1 MFYLPIAL
9 AFIICLV
16 ATPIIRRQALSRGW
30 VAKPVK
36 DRWHTRTTALMGGIA
51 IYLGIL
57 IPLLWIVDFSGVSFF
72 GFGDDP
78 TRLEPSVTHLLLFGG
93 SALFLLGLTDD
104 FVHIKPHSKLLGQ
117 ILVAAMVTF
126 MGFRLQ
132 WFTSLTL
139 DTMVTMIWI
148 VGVTNAYNLL
158 DNMDGLCAGVG
169 SIGAIAMGIIFW
181 QIAPDAA
188 SAALIVGFSL
198 AAFLIYNFNPAS
210 IFMGDCGSLV
220 VGFAISALGLFYCHL
235 PGINGMAKYAV
246 PVMVVM
252 VPILDTTLVT
262 FIRILSGRRASTG
275 GRDHASHRLV
285 LMGFSE
291 RGAVLSLYFI
301 AVVAAAAAVF
311 VHRSNTLTAP
321 SVIIP
326 IALSILLMGIY
337 LSQLRIYPEKEF
349 SLLRGKSFTPIL
361 MDLTYKRQLLLVLF
375 DFGLIAFCYYF
386 SYQLRFDDIEFD
398 FYFQVFLKSM
408 PAVIICK
415 FIAFFIVGVYRHLL
429 GQMGTDEVWLYIK
442 ATVFG
447 TLLSVTVVT
456 FFYRFEDFTPG
467 IFIIDLLLTSIALL
481 GTRGFFRLTGD
492 MVRRK
497 TLKGESVL
505 IYGAGLGGELLLRE
519 VLNNPEL
526 NLKPVGFVDDDPV
539 KVGKRLKGYP
549 ILGGFAD
556 IKNIIDRYPID
567 ILMVSYQPLS
577 KVMRSK
583 LERLGRVTGLAIQRF
598 TVQIEALDPEDL
610 FEEQSTARYSD
621 PVDEEPA
628 ER

>member
-1 MFYLPIAL
+1 MFYFPIAL
-9 AFIICLV
+9 AFFICLL
-16 ATPIIRRQALSRGW
+16 ATPLIRRMALSRGW

-36 DRWHTRTTALMGGIA
+36 DRWHTRTTALLGGIA
-51 IYLGIL
+51 IYGGMI
-57 IPLLWIVDFSGVSFF
+57 IPLLFIVDFSGVSFF
-72 GFGDDP
+72 GDDGVS
-78 TRLEPSVTHLLLFGG
+78 LEPSLAHMLLLGG
-93 SALFLLGLTDD
+93 STLFLLGLADD
-104 FVHIKPHSKLLGQ
+104 FIHIKPHSKLLGQ

-126 MGFRLQ
+126 MGFRLE

-139 DTMVTMIWI
+139 DTMVTMLWI

-158 DNMDGLCAGVG
+158 DNMDGLCAG
-169 SIGAIAMGIIFW
+169 IGAISAFAMGMIFW

-188 SAALIVGFSL
+188 VAALIVGASL
-198 AAFLIYNFNPAS
+198 TAFLIYNFHPAS

-220 VGFAISALGLFYCHL
+220 VGFAVAALGLFYCHL

-291 RGAVLSLYFI
+291 RGAVLSLYVI

-326 IALSILLMGIY
+326 IGLSILLMGIY

-349 SLLRGKSFTPIL
+349 SLLRDKAFTPIL
-361 MDLTYKRQLLLVLF
+361 MDLTYKRQLMIVLF

-386 SYQLRFDDIEFD
+386 SYRLRFDYIEFD
-398 FYFQVFLKSM
+398 FYFNVFLKSM
-408 PAVIICK
+408 PAVMICK

-429 GQMGTDEVWLYIK
+429 GRMGTDEVWIYIK

-456 FFYRFEDFTPG
+456 FFYRFEDFSPG
-467 IFIIDLLLTSIALL
+467 IFIIDALLTAIALL

-526 NLKPVGFVDDDPV
+526 HLKPVGFIDDDPV

-549 ILGGFAD
+549 ILGTFAD
-556 IKNIIDRYPID
+556 IENITNRYPID
-567 ILMVSYQPLS
+567 ILMVSFQPIS
-577 KVMRSK
+577 KGIRSK
-583 LERLGRVTGLAIQRF
+583 LRRLGRDTGLA
-598 TVQIEALDPEDL
+598 VQTIYR
-610 FEEQSTARYSD
+610 SC
-621 PVDEEPA
+621 
-628 ER
+628 

>member
-1 MFYLPIAL
+1 MFYFPIAL
-9 AFIICLV
+9 AFIICLA
-16 ATPIIRRQALSRGW
+16 ATPFVRRTALSRGW

-51 IYLGIL
+51 IFTGIA
-57 IPLLWIVDFSGVSFF
+57 IPLLFITDFSGVSFF
-72 GFGDDP
+72 GDDGVP
-78 TRLEPSVTHLLLFGG
+78 SEPSVIHMLLIG
-93 SALFLLGLTDD
+93 SCALFLLGLADD
-104 FVHIKPHSKLLGQ
+104 FIHIKPHSKLLGQ

-126 MGFRLQ
+126 MGFRLE

-139 DTMVTMIWI
+139 DTMVTMLWI

-169 SIGAIAMGIIFW
+169 GIGAFAMGLIFW
-181 QIAPDAA
+181 QTAPNAA
-188 SAALIVGFSL
+188 VAALIVGMSL
-198 AAFLIYNFNPAS
+198 AAFLVYNFSPAS

-220 VGFAISALGLFYCHL
+220 AGFAIAALGLFYCHL

-246 PVMVVM
+246 PVMVVI
-252 VPILDTTLVT
+252 VPILDTSLVT
-262 FIRILSGRRASTG
+262 FIRVLSGRRASMG
-275 GRDHASHRLV
+275 GRDHTSHRLV

-291 RGAVLSLYFI
+291 RGAVLSLYVI

-326 IALSILLMGIY
+326 IVLSILLMGIY

-361 MDLTYKRQLLLVLF
+361 LDLTYKRQVLLVLF
-375 DFGLIAFCYYF
+375 DFGLIAFCYYL
-386 SYQLRFDDIEFD
+386 SYRLRFDYIEFN
-398 FYFQVFLKSM
+398 FYFKVFLKSM

-415 FIAFFIVGVYRHLL
+415 FTAFFVVGVYRHLL
-429 GQMGTDEVWLYIK
+429 GQMGTDEVWIYIK

-456 FFYRFEDFTPG
+456 FFYRFEDFSPG

-497 TLKGESVL
+497 TLKGEAVL

-519 VLNNPEL
+519 VHNNPDL
-526 NLKPVGFVDDDPV
+526 NLKPVGFIDDDPV

-549 ILGGFAD
+549 ILGTFAD
-556 IKNIIDRYPID
+556 IKNITSRYPTD
-567 ILMVSYQPLS
+567 ILMVSFQPIS

-583 LERLGRVTGLAIQRF
+583 LERLGRVTGLVVQRF
-598 TVQIEALDPEDL
+598 TVQIDSFDPEAGDRDR
-610 FEEQSTARYSD
+610 SAAGDAGTA
-621 PVDEEPA
+621 A
-628 ER
+628 EVTEKS